1 MGNYESV
8 NFWSSDGSTK
18 KSTTGHV
25 SCCVLREF
33 ISKRKQEHDRL
44 CYLKELDHLVKNSS
58 PMAKLFGC
66 PINVKEEDDG
76 GSSIAAEFYRSGNQ
90 PDYEAI
96 RETNPYFRLLESISD
111 PGSVSMESEPDL
123 HHSFIDFFGRESYV
137 ASNQRLS
144 TSRAFDIWGIQDM
157 EVEEEE
163 VELGLRI
170 GSGSGSG
177 SGNWYGSGRNWYG
190 SEIGTGITF
199 VGDDLLVDHVE
210 PQNEITWGVPEPVE
224 PQEEVGGVSLSQEP
238 MEEYNQEW
246 HGGLFDGF
254 FEESVDLVME
264 DFFDT
269 LFPDIDVYAANNR
282 DYEDVIA
289 RTFHESGTKGSPP
302 ASKRMVD
309 ELPDVGITSE
319 ELSIGCAICK
329 DEIVVEEKVKRLPCR
344 HYYHKECIVPWLG
357 IRNTCPVC
365 RYELPTDDLEY
376 ERNKRSRRGL
386 GRDLMSEDAGP
397 VMTLRPASG

>member
-1 MGNYESV
+1 
-8 NFWSSDGSTK
+8 
-18 KSTTGHV
+18 
-25 SCCVLREF
+25 
-33 ISKRKQEHDRL
+33 
-44 CYLKELDHLVKNSS
+44 
-58 PMAKLFGC
+58 MAKLFGC

-96 RETNPYFRLLESISD
+96 RETNPYLRFLESISD

-157 EVEEEE
+157 EEEEE

-177 SGNWYGSGRNWYG
+177 SDHSGELGLQFRIDTRMIEINSGRVEIGSSRVEIGSGRVEIDTG
-190 SEIGTGITF
+190 RVEVDTGRVEVDTGLVEIGTGLVEIGTGL
-199 VGDDLLVDHVE
+199 VEISTALVEIGTGLLVDHVE

-224 PQEEVGGVSLSQEP
+224 PQEEVGGVSLSLEP

-269 LFPDIDVYAANNR
+269 LFPNIDVYAANNR

-289 RTFHESGTKGSPP
+289 RTFDESGTKGSPP

-386 GRDLMSEDAGP
+386 GRDLMSE
-397 VMTLRPASG
+397 

>member
-1 MGNYESV
+1 
-8 NFWSSDGSTK
+8 
-18 KSTTGHV
+18 
-25 SCCVLREF
+25 
-33 ISKRKQEHDRL
+33 
-44 CYLKELDHLVKNSS
+44 
-58 PMAKLFGC
+58 MAKLFGC
-66 PINVKEEDDG
+66 PINVKAEEEDDDG

-96 RETNPYFRLLESISD
+96 RETNPYIRFLESISD
-111 PGSVSMESEPDL
+111 PGSVSMESEPDR

-137 ASNQRLS
+137 GSNQRLS
-144 TSRAFDIWGIQDM
+144 TSRAFDIWDIQDM
-157 EVEEEE
+157 EEEEE

-170 GSGSGSG
+170 GSGSGSDHSGELGLQVTRSFEIDTRMLEIDSGRVEIG
-177 SGNWYGSGRNWYG
+177 SSRVEIGSGRVEIG
-190 SEIGTGITF
+190 SGRVEVDTGRVEVDTGLVEIGTGLVEIGT
-199 VGDDLLVDHVE
+199 DDLLVEHVE
-210 PQNEITWGVPEPVE
+210 PQNEITWGVPEPVD
-224 PQEEVGGVSLSQEP
+224 PQEEVGGVSSSLEP

-309 ELPDVGITSE
+309 ELPDVDVTSE

-386 GRDLMSEDAGP
+386 GRDLMSE
-397 VMTLRPASG
+397 

>member
-1 MGNYESV
+1 
-8 NFWSSDGSTK
+8 
-18 KSTTGHV
+18 
-25 SCCVLREF
+25 
-33 ISKRKQEHDRL
+33 
-44 CYLKELDHLVKNSS
+44 
-58 PMAKLFGC
+58 MAKLFGC

-96 RETNPYFRLLESISD
+96 RETNPYLRFLESISD

-123 HHSFIDFFGRESYV
+123 HHSFIDFFGRESHGGGGGGRIRAPNRV
-137 ASNQRLS
+137 RIRIRVGSFRRVRASSCQEFRIDTRMIEINSGRVEIGS
-144 TSRAFDIWGIQDM
+144 SR
-157 EVEEEE
+157 VE
-163 VELGLRI
+163 I
-170 GSGSGSG
+170 GSGRVEIDT
-177 SGNWYGSGRNWYG
+177 GRVEVDTG
-190 SEIGTGITF
+190 RVEVDTGLVEIGTGLVEIGTGL
-199 VGDDLLVDHVE
+199 VEISTALVEIGTGLLVDHVE

-224 PQEEVGGVSLSQEP
+224 PQEEVGGVSLSLEP

-269 LFPDIDVYAANNR
+269 LFPNIDVYAANNR

-289 RTFHESGTKGSPP
+289 RTFDESGTKGSPP

-386 GRDLMSEDAGP
+386 GRDLMSE
-397 VMTLRPASG
+397 

>member
-1 MGNYESV
+1 
-8 NFWSSDGSTK
+8 
-18 KSTTGHV
+18 
-25 SCCVLREF
+25 
-33 ISKRKQEHDRL
+33 
-44 CYLKELDHLVKNSS
+44 
-58 PMAKLFGC
+58 MAKLFGY
-66 PINVKEEDDG
+66 PINVKAEEEDDDG

-96 RETNPYFRLLESISD
+96 RETNPYIRFLESISD
-111 PGSVSMESEPDL
+111 PGSVSMESEPDR

-137 ASNQRLS
+137 GSNQRLS

-157 EVEEEE
+157 EEEE

-170 GSGSGSG
+170 GSGSGSDHSGELGLQVTRSFEIDTRMIEIG
-177 SGNWYGSGRNWYG
+177 SSRVEIGSGRVEIG
-190 SEIGTGITF
+190 SGRVEINTGRVGNNTGRVEIGTGLVEIGTGLVEIGTGLVEIGTGLVEIGTGIAF
-199 VGDDLLVDHVE
+199 VGDDILVGHVE
-210 PQNEITWGVPEPVE
+210 PQNEITWVVPEPVE

-386 GRDLMSEDAGP
+386 GRDLMSE
-397 VMTLRPASG
+397 